1 MQTIKLDEFNN
12 PVLEN
17 GSLVI
22 IDGVDACRQDTRTR
36 VGLCRGENPY
46 DSEEGI
52 DYFNSVLGKMG
63 GVDNIREKI
72 RQRITENNEI
82 IQINSLQ
89 VKQNGKQLNIT
100 ADISSIYGVF
110 EL

>member
-22 IDGVDACRQDTRTR
+22 IDGVDACTQDTRTR

-46 DSEEGI
+46 DTGEGI

-72 RQRITENNEI
+72 RKRITANDEI
-82 IQINSLQ
+82 VQINSLQ
-89 VKQNGKQLNIT
+89 VKQNGKRLNIT

>member
-1 MQTIKLDEFNN
+1 MQTLQLDEHNN
-12 PVLEN
+12 LVFAD
-17 GSLVI
+17 GSLTV
-22 IDGVDACRQDTRTR
+22 IDGINACAQDTKTR
-36 VGLCRGENPY
+36 VGLCLGENPY
-46 DSEEGI
+46 DTEEGI

-72 RQRITENNEI
+72 RKRITANDEI
-82 IQINSLQ
+82 VQINSLQ
-89 VKQNGKQLNIT
+89 VKQNGKRLNIT